1 MTMCVRFE
9 GEIIIMKSE
18 RLFEMLLYLMD
29 KKSTTA
35 AELSE
40 HFHVSIRT
48 IYRDIDA
55 LSNSGIPVYTTIG
68 NQGGIHLMEHY
79 VVNRTLLTEEDQKN
93 ILLALKSLQTLPFFS
108 ANSAINK
115 IAPLFQDTDQW
126 LKIDFSHWGD
136 GGYLRNNFFQII
148 KECILSQKC
157 ISIEYANGKGD
168 FTERIIEPIK
178 LIFQQSEWYLYAF
191 CQLKQEFRIFKLK
204 RIAGMK
210 KLNQRGD
217 HSYLDY
223 PDASI
228 TTSSPQ
234 LSHPINFTGLFKK
247 NVAYRIFDILPTAK
261 VEVVSEHEVKVTAVL
276 DEDEWLYAFLL
287 SFGADVKIINPPELN
302 IKIKQLHT
310 EAIS

>member
-1 MTMCVRFE
+1 MTTYVRFE
-9 GEIIIMKSE
+9 SEITIMKSE
-18 RLFEMLLYLMD
+18 RLFEMLLYLID

-40 HFHVSIRT
+40 YFHVSIRT

-55 LSNSGIPVYTTIG
+55 LSTSGIPVYTTPG

-79 VVNRTLLTEEDQKN
+79 VLNQTLLTKEEQEN

-136 GGYLRNNFFQII
+136 RGYLGNNFFQTI

-157 ISIEYANGKGD
+157 ISIEYANAKGD
-168 FTERIIEPIK
+168 FTERIIEPLK

-191 CQLKQEFRIFKLK
+191 CQLKQDFRIFKLK
-204 RIAGMK
+204 RIASMK
-210 KLNQRGD
+210 KLDQSGN
-217 HSYLDY
+217 HNYLDY
-223 PDASI
+223 SNASI
-228 TTSSPQ
+228 MTSSPQ

-247 NVAYRIFDILPTAK
+247 NVAYRIFDILPTAN
-261 VEVVSEHEVKVTAVL
+261 VETVSQHEIKVTAVL
-276 DEDEWLYAFLL
+276 NEDEWLYSFLL
-287 SFGADVKIINPPELN
+287 SFGADVKIINPPNLAK
-302 IKIKQLHT
+302 KIKQLHQKS
-310 EAIS
+310 I